1 MKYLHVTIIKTP
13 NTYFTVRNSKAN
25 VSRLC
30 EPSDQKEARKKS
42 SGVCK
47 KEDKR
52 NMSYAIWLRE
62 WKMCRVS
69 LSLLVSLSLSHPIHG
84 TKLANQKKG
93 EIRQNDALPR
103 IAARYIRNWDYY
115 TNIDMEWTTR
125 NNSIQTFSI
134 HTFSRWWFGCHIERV
149 TLSLSLAL
157 SLGFKCAISNL
168 IHTIIHLGDENENS
182 PAIFAVF
189 VNRLETRA
197 IFWTGKRVYHAENSL
212 LRSINLDILLPTTR
226 RIRFQPKWRCECF
239 KHMPFFS
246 SQYQKDSEI
255 R

>member
-1 MKYLHVTIIKTP
+1 MSQATERKREKKALECAKKRINVICRTP
-13 NTYFTVRNSKAN
+13 FDYA
-25 VSRLC
+25 
-30 EPSDQKEARKKS
+30 
-42 SGVCK
+42 SGKCV
-47 KEDKR
+47 E
-52 NMSYAIWLRE
+52 SLFHSW
-62 WKMCRVS
+62 CR
-69 LSLLVSLSLSHPIHG
+69 SLSHPIHG
-84 TKLANQKKG
+84 TKLANEKKG

-157 SLGFKCAISNL
+157 SLGYKCAISNL

-226 RIRFQPKWRCECF
+226 RIRFQPKWR
-239 KHMPFFS
+239 HMPFFS